1 MNGTRLITKKL
12 LKNVIVA
19 TILTGVAEGEEVLI
33 PRIGL
38 LPSDF
43 FVEFKRLQF
52 PICPAF
58 CLTINK
64 AQGQT
69 IKYTGLHLNLG
80 VFGHAQLFV
89 GYSRSGD
96 PDKVYAYANGNWA
109 RNVVYKQVLQ

>member
-43 FVEFKRLQF
+43 SVEFKPLQF
-52 PICPAF
+52 PIRPAF
-58 CLTINK
+58 CLTMFK

-69 IKYTGLHLNLG
+69 IKYTGLHLNPG
-80 VFGHAQLFV
+80 VFGHGQLFV
-89 GYSRSGD
+89 GCSRSGD
-96 PDKVYAYANGNWA
+96 PNKVYAYTNSNWA
-109 RNVVYKQVLQ
+109 RNVVYKQVL